1 MNATLCC
8 NAQKKAKRRV
18 LPASTILKKNYYT
31 RHSEYLY
38 NRCQTFE
45 QKAFNF
51 YSGPSESQGKPGGP
65 ESYANSNSYVANCP
79 PNATLGENEPIN
91 GSSGGCKV
99 VIYKPNNYQYA
110 QQGAVSSSA
119 RMLRLNV
126 NTIDKNRADIKNP
139 LNNILYKNKTP
150 SCDPSLYRKSGDA
163 YQCVRL

>member
-1 MNATLCC
+1 M
-8 NAQKKAKRRV
+8 
-18 LPASTILKKNYYT
+18 
-31 RHSEYLY
+31 
-38 NRCQTFE
+38 
-45 QKAFNF
+45 FNEID
-51 YSGPSESQGKPGGP
+51 P
-65 ESYANSNSYVANCP
+65 
-79 PNATLGENEPIN
+79 TN
-91 GSSGGCKV
+91 GTSSGCKV

-126 NTIDKNRADIKNP
+126 NTIDKNLADIKNP